1 MKKKN
6 PSNANDVYSKQQ
18 SKELKRIRQFVKKA
32 NERGYIFFDNK
43 VKKDGSVPATASY
56 FDLPN
61 SVKNPTKVTVNR
73 LKKITKEYLYER
85 AIYVDPETGSVH
97 SGIEG
102 RRIERS
108 RAAKKGAETRNRN
121 RIPPPDVILNLDIL
135 DTISALLNDID
146 ISANG
151 KPALAEYKEQQV
163 GSLSKLFEDAIMYHE
178 LNGDIYEYASHLEN
192 NASSINHHLDSAMK
206 ASDQETVD
214 LNVGAIATILNRG
227 PLSPEQADEFSGMSE
242 NISTI

>member
-6 PSNANDVYSKQQ
+6 PSNANDTYSKQQ
-18 SKELKRIRQFVKKA
+18 AKELKRIRQFVKKA
-32 NERGYIFFDNK
+32 NERGYIFFDDK
-43 VKKDGSVPATASY
+43 VKKDGSVSASASY

-61 SVKNPTKVTVNR
+61 SIKNPTKVTVNR

-85 AIYVDPETGSVH
+85 AIYVDPETGSIH

-121 RIPPPDVILNLDIL
+121 RIPPPDVVLNLDIL
-135 DTISALLNDID
+135 DTIASMLNGID

-151 KPALAEYKEQQV
+151 KPGLAEYKGQQA
-163 GSLSKLFEDAIMYHE
+163 GALSKLFEDTIMYYE
-178 LNGDIYEYASHLEN
+178 MNGDIYEYASYLENKATEINYHLE
-192 NASSINHHLDSAMK
+192 SAMK
-206 ASDQETVD
+206 SSDQQTID
-214 LNVGAIATILNRG
+214 LNIGAIATILNRG